1 MNTIKSN
8 PIFAAR
14 QLTSLLDDV
23 FNKPIGQAGYNSEW
37 AATMPSVNITEN
49 DEAFL
54 LELAAPGLTKE
65 DFKITLNNDQLEIT
79 VSKEHKSEEKE
90 EGKWYRKEFNYSS
103 FKRSFNIND
112 SINTENII
120 AEYLNGILKLTL
132 PKKEEA
138 KPKAP
143 KTISID

>member
-8 PIFAAR
+8 PIFASR

-23 FNKPIGQAGYNSEW
+23 FNTSLGQASYNSEW
-37 AATMPSVNITEN
+37 TATMPSVNITEN
-49 DEAFL
+49 DDAFL

-112 SINTENII
+112 TINTENIN

-143 KTISID
+143 KTIAIN